1 VHAAPEEQRVVGARE
16 LRGPAHDLRFERER
30 VADARRAQP
39 VQVQRDLRVVEPAA
53 LPRERQR
60 QQEQRRVA
68 S

>member
-1 VHAAPEEQRVVGARE
+1 
-16 LRGPAHDLRFERER
+16 